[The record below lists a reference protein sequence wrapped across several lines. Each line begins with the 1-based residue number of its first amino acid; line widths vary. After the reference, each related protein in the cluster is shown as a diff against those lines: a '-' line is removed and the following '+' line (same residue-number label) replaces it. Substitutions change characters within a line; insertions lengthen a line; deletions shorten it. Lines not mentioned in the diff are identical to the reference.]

1 MHRGFRV
8 ECGSPLGILEPHRPK
23 LVFLPATSLD
33 EAEKYKPTM
42 DIYTDSSYAWGILD
56 PELEH
61 YPRMPPTISGA
72 NECRNVRGRQLPS
85 QERRKSNERV
95 ATHLPPNMN
104 YFPRLRLR

>member
-1 MHRGFRV
+1 LTPKKISPADIYKSTKISERGETMHRGFRV

-23 LVFLPATSLD
+23 LVFLPAASLD

-61 YPRMPPTISGA
+61 YPRMSPTISDYF
-72 NECRNVRGRQLPS
+72 GR
-85 QERRKSNERV
+85 
-95 ATHLPPNMN
+95 
-104 YFPRLRLR
+104 